1 MILFQMVSNV
11 RPTGERYALYQ
22 QASPFGDKRPLVRGW
37 PPETPQSERMDEY
50 MNEALFFVIGF
61 MIGAIGGVLT
71 MCLLQIN
78 RYEKEHE
85 HE

>member
-1 MILFQMVSNV
+1 
-11 RPTGERYALYQ
+11 
-22 QASPFGDKRPLVRGW
+22 
-37 PPETPQSERMDEY
+37 